1 MEGINGKGESIGDS
15 VAKKVDHNEELE
27 GKSPS
32 YYIKRRFL
40 KNYTALFGVAVICLT
55 ILVAVLGY
63 LIMPDDTPNAN
74 DRIAEI
80 KKQEPGFSIHTLCIR
95 KNHELEQVNFF
106 TKMLYGQDGEY
117 RKRPIVDFSI
127 KDSATVDVVVFGGEG
142 HSNLVESY
150 SLTDVVF
157 HVYQGTSFK
166 LDPKN
171 GLKYKVRLNT
181 VEYLDQRNEIK
192 SIPKKELVD
201 RFNSNHVVKQHYV
214 LGTDASG
221 RDVLS
226 KLIFGSRISLAI
238 GVVTV
243 LISLVMGV
251 LMGAMAGFFKGW
263 VDQVIQWVM
272 TVIWSIP
279 RIMMVIAIGLALH
292 TSGVWVAF
300 IAVGLTMWV
309 EVARVVR
316 GKIMEI
322 RENLYIE
329 AARALGI
336 GNGRIII
343 RHMLP
348 NLFGPLIVILTANFA
363 DAILIEAG
371 LSFLGL
377 SVQPPMP
384 SWGQMVQE
392 GYSLITSPG
401 CWHLV
406 LFPSLCISLLVLAFN
421 LLGNGLRDAFDPKG

>member
-1 MEGINGKGESIGDS
+1 MEGINGKVGSTNKLVS
-15 VAKKVDHNEELE
+15 QKADHTADLE

-32 YYIKRRFL
+32 YFIKRRFL

-80 KKQEPGFSIHTLCIR
+80 KKQEPGFSIQTLHIR
-95 KNHELEQVNFF
+95 KNHEVEEVNFF
-106 TKMLYGQDGEY
+106 TKMLYGQEGCF
-117 RKRPIVDFSI
+117 RKRPIVSFEI

-142 HSNLVESY
+142 HSTLVESY
-150 SLTDVVF
+150 PLTDVVF
-157 HVYQGTSFK
+157 QVYQGTSFK
-166 LDPKN
+166 LDSKK
-171 GLKYKVRLNT
+171 GQKFKVKSKT
-181 VEYLDQRNEIK
+181 VEYLDSDNQIQ
-192 SIPKKELVD
+192 SISKKKLVQKFYSDHLVD
-201 RFNSNHVVKQHYV
+201 QYYL

-251 LMGAMAGFFKGW
+251 LMGALAGFFKGW